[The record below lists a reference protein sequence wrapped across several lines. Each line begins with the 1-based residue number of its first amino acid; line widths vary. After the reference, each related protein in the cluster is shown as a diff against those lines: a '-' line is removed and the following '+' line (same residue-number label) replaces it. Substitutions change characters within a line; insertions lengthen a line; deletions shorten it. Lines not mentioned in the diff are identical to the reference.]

1 MPLSKNVTAFGSLS
15 GNNKINWN
23 TNDFDFSSLDYS
35 VGVSLRRH
43 IDTFTLAVQ
52 GGSFA
57 VDGETFR
64 EAVGLNGQWQRNLS
78 DTDQVSVYGQFAD
91 FEYQGT
97 NQIRDAKRYVG
108 GGAWS
113 HSFDGDK
120 AKVGYISAYGGKENT
135 DDSTFDFLSY
145 DLYGV
150 RLGGQMAINYKLVAY
165 ANASYE
171 KRNYDETDP
180 FFTIKRDDK
189 QYDFNVGLKYLP
201 GHGFTIRPQISY
213 VDNRSNNNLFE
224 FDRYIVS
231 INVRKDFNW

>member
-1 MPLSKNVTAFGSLS
+1 MAPYQAITKLIGTL
-15 GNNKINWN
+15 
-23 TNDFDFSSLDYS
+23 TTLDFSSLDYS

-171 KRNYDETDP
+171 KKKLR
-180 FFTIKRDDK
+180 
-189 QYDFNVGLKYLP
+189 
-201 GHGFTIRPQISY
+201 
-213 VDNRSNNNLFE
+213 
-224 FDRYIVS
+224 
-231 INVRKDFNW
+231 